1 MDFSLTQRATPGDCL
16 ALRARIS
23 LSPLA
28 VQGSSM
34 LLLTPGPV
42 TTRPEVRAAAALD
55 YAPWDLEFRALV
67 SRVCSD
73 LLAIAGGRP
82 GEHVTLPLQ
91 GCGHFAMEAAVR
103 SLVPP
108 GGRLLVPMTGD
119 YAEHLARLA
128 REAGREVVA
137 LAMPQDSPADPTQIE
152 AALRADPAASHLAI
166 IYSETSTG
174 VVHPVPALAAV
185 AARLG
190 RRAIVDAVSAFGALP
205 LDLSTMPAVD
215 AVGFTSNKC
224 LEGLP
229 GAVFVIARTDR
240 LRDAAGRAGSWSLDL
255 ADLYQSSL
263 RRPGS
268 HRFTPAAGVIAALA
282 VALDFYRGEGGQPAR
297 LARYRANQETL
308 CDGIRALGLDP
319 ILPPSVQG
327 PIVVNIAAPVSPA
340 WDLQR
345 FVDLLKARGVLISNF
360 GCIPEPS
367 FRVGCI
373 GAIEPADIRRAVAA
387 MSEIMADMG
396 VLPRRAA

>member
-1 MDFSLTQRATPGDCL
+1 
-16 ALRARIS
+16 
-23 LSPLA
+23 
-28 VQGSSM
+28 M
-34 LLLTPGPV
+34 LLLIPGPV

-67 SRVCSD
+67 TRVCGEV
-73 LLAIAGGRP
+73 LAIAGGQP
-82 GEHVTLPLQ
+82 GEHVALPLQ

-108 GGRLLVPMTGD
+108 VGRLLVPMTGH
-119 YAEHLARLA
+119 YAERLARLA
-128 REAGREVVA
+128 REAGREVA
-137 LAMPQDSPADPTQIE
+137 ELTLRRDAPADPAQVE
-152 AALRADPAASHLAI
+152 AALRADPAAGHLAI

-174 VVHPVPALAAV
+174 MVHPVPALAAV

-190 RRAIVDAVSAFGALP
+190 RRVIVDAVSAFGALP
-205 LDLSTMPAVD
+205 LDLATLPAVD
-215 AVGFTSNKC
+215 AVGFTANKC

-240 LRDAAGRAGSWSLDL
+240 LRNAMGQAGSWSLDL
-255 ADLYQSSL
+255 ADLYEVSL
-263 RRPGS
+263 LRPGS

-282 VALDFYRGEGGQPAR
+282 VALDFHRAEGGQPAR
-297 LARYRANQETL
+297 LARYRANQEAL
-308 CDGIRALGLDP
+308 CDSMRALGLSP
-319 ILPPSVQG
+319 MLPPSVQG
-327 PIVVNIAAPVSPA
+327 PVVVNFAAPESPA

-360 GCIPEPS
+360 GCTPEPS

-373 GAIEPADIRRAVAA
+373 GVLEPADMRRAVASMGDA
-387 MSEIMADMG
+387 LAEMG